1 MKQPSTTSHRLNR
14 MIGPLLAFVFAAAPA
29 LEAQS
34 GCINVSGTIVGS
46 FTSKTTVAGTVSGG
60 LAGTVSAVILDIQA
74 SGDGALHVQMQHT
87 FNTIGGSELRTM
99 DQAVLSPTAPP
110 EYRMD
115 TLYTITGG
123 TGKFVNATGFL
134 HNHGDINLSTG
145 AVSLR
150 YDGVICGIQ

>member
-1 MKQPSTTSHRLNR
+1 
-14 MIGPLLAFVFAAAPA
+14 MIGPLLALVFAAAPA
-29 LEAQS
+29 LQAQS

-46 FTSKTTVAGTVSGG
+46 FTSNTTVAGTVSGG
-60 LAGTVSAVILDIQA
+60 LAGIVTAVILDIQA
-74 SGDGALHVQMQHT
+74 SADGALHVQMQT
-87 FNTIGGSELRTM
+87 FTTSGGSELRTM

-123 TGKFVNATGFL
+123 TGNFANATGFL

-150 YDGVICGIQ
+150 YDGRICGVQ

>member
-1 MKQPSTTSHRLNR
+1 M
-14 MIGPLLAFVFAAAPA
+14 LALVFAAAPA

-34 GCINVSGTIVGS
+34 GCISVSGTIVGS
-46 FTSKTTVAGTVSGG
+46 FTSNTTVAGTVSGG
-60 LAGTVSAVILDIQA
+60 LAGSVSAVILDIQA

-87 FNTIGGSELRTM
+87 FTTSGGSELRTM

-123 TGKFVNATGFL
+123 TGKFANATGFL
-134 HNHGDINLSTG
+134 HNHGDVNLSTG

-150 YDGVICGIQ
+150 YNGVICGIQ